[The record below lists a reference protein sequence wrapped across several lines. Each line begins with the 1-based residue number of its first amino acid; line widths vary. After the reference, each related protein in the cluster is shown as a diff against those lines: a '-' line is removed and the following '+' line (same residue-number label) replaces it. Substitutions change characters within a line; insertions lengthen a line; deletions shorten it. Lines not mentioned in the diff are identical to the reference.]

1 MTKAELI
8 KTLQELNAPNNTEV
22 RLYGG
27 FEEWVYE
34 SGPQKI
40 VSVKYLD
47 DRGIIEITDVEY

>member
-8 KTLQELNAPNNTEV
+8 KALQKLDAPKDTEV
-22 RLYGG
+22 CLYGG

-40 VSVKYLD
+40 VAVKYLD